1 MKHEEHKIQCVI
13 IQYLRLHKVFCFA
26 IPNGGKRDAR
36 EGARLKREG
45 VLAGVADIFIGENRG
60 YFIEVKTE
68 EGRQTQAQKD
78 FERDTVAHGY
88 EYKIWR
94 SLDYAIRFVSHL
106 NQIKSAALTL
116 NNFTKEIKDIPPEY
130 TTIVDDN
137 FWKII

>member
-1 MKHEEHKIQCVI
+1 MKHEEHKIQCAI
-13 IQYLRLHKVFCFA
+13 IQYLRLHKIFCFA

-45 VLAGVADIFIGENRG
+45 VLAGVADIEVWANKKT

-68 EGRQTQAQKD
+68 KGRQTHAQKD
-78 FERDTVAHGY
+78 FQAKAATYGHMYCV
-88 EYKIWR
+88 WR
-94 SLDYAIRFVSHL
+94 SLDEAIGFVEYFSEMKIVAQDKL
-106 NQIKSAALTL
+106 M
-116 NNFTKEIKDIPPEY
+116 KDMPPEY